1 MGNMDF
7 IIKILEIIIVVVVTV
22 YSVLTWYF
30 FGRDPKRKAVVPEF
44 VEPDYISSMFV
55 AYINGERDS
64 KEILKIGILSLILKG
79 YISEI
84 DEDGT
89 GKRKYIMNKKNRDNL
104 KLRKETLF
112 QEENNLLDVL
122 SENDLFGNKLGI
134 IGFKN
139 RIVHFLEKKYKM
151 MIYKNNYSYFIPFIL
166 GIAICMAFTLSK
178 LMQKDIASSMIL
190 TIFIFGWLAYVYSM
204 QRGLLKF
211 LYVTT
216 TVGGFIGVI
225 LYADIFFGIIFI
237 FIWLEYVHRMS
248 EGILKF
254 LYVAVML
261 GIIVAVMMYMEIYL
275 GLSLFILGIIFL
287 VYEKAIGKYTVSGQ
301 RKMEYI
307 EGLKMYFETAE
318 KNKIDKFEKE
328 EEKLNYFNRIFPY
341 IIALKVEDEK
351 IGIFKDSLDFLNIM
365 GSYAEAQYYV
375 NEYVDRKF
383 PIFRKKYIF
392 W

>member
-1 MGNMDF
+1 MN
-7 IIKILEIIIVVVVTV
+7 IIITEIILVILIGI
-22 YSVLTWYF
+22 YSILTWYF
-30 FGRDPKRKAVVPEF
+30 FGRDPKRKSIIPEF
-44 VEPDYISSMFV
+44 SEPKNISSMFV

-64 KEILKIGILSLILKG
+64 KEILKIGILSLMLKG
-79 YISEI
+79 YISQV

-89 GKRKYIMNKKNRDNL
+89 GKRKYILNKKNRDNL

-139 RIVHFLEKKYKM
+139 RIVHFLEKKYKRI
-151 MIYKNNYSYFIPFIL
+151 IYKNNYLFFVPVISGIAVSIVFIL
-166 GIAICMAFTLSK
+166 LKLLQGNLESAI
-178 LMQKDIASSMIL
+178 
-190 TIFIFGWLAYVYSM
+190 
-204 QRGLLKF
+204 
-211 LYVTT
+211 
-216 TVGGFIGVI
+216 IGTM
-225 LYADIFFGIIFI
+225 FI
-237 FIWLEYVHRMS
+237 FILLEYVHGMS

-261 GIIVAVMMYMEIYL
+261 GIIVTVMMYMEIYL
-275 GLSLFILGIIFL
+275 GLSLFILVIIFL
-287 VYEKAIGKYTVSGQ
+287 VYEKTIGKYTVSGK

-318 KNKIDKFEKE
+318 KNKIDKFETE
-328 EEKLNYFNRIFPY
+328 EEKFNYFNRIFPY

>member
-1 MGNMDF
+1 MNKSYIV
-7 IIKILEIIIVVVVTV
+7 IIEIVMIILVAI

-44 VEPDYISSMFV
+44 IEPDYISSMFV
-55 AYINGERDS
+55 AYINGERNS

-79 YISEI
+79 YISEV
-84 DEDGT
+84 DETGT
-89 GKRKYIMNKKNRDNL
+89 GNKKYVLNKKNRDNL

-139 RIVHFLEKKYKM
+139 RIVHFFEKKYKR
-151 MIYKNNYSYFIPFIL
+151 MIYKNNYLFFVPVIFGIAVSIVFIL
-166 GIAICMAFTLSK
+166 LKLLQGNLESAI
-178 LMQKDIASSMIL
+178 
-190 TIFIFGWLAYVYSM
+190 
-204 QRGLLKF
+204 
-211 LYVTT
+211 
-216 TVGGFIGVI
+216 IGTM
-225 LYADIFFGIIFI
+225 FI
-237 FIWLEYVHRMS
+237 FILLEYVHGMS

-318 KNKIDKFEKE
+318 KNKIDKFETE
-328 EEKLNYFNRIFPY
+328 EEKHNYFNRIFPY

>member
-1 MGNMDF
+1 MNKSYIV
-7 IIKILEIIIVVVVTV
+7 IIEIIVVILVAI

-79 YISEI
+79 YISEVY
-84 DEDGT
+84 EDGT
-89 GKRKYIMNKKNRDNL
+89 GKRKYILNKKNRDNL

-139 RIVHFLEKKYKM
+139 RIVHFLEKKYKR
-151 MIYKNNYSYFIPFIL
+151 MIYKNNYLFFVPVIS
-166 GIAICMAFTLSK
+166 GIAIS
-178 LMQKDIASSMIL
+178 IV
-190 TIFIFGWLAYVYSM
+190 FI
-204 QRGLLKF
+204 LLK
-211 LYVTT
+211 LLQ
-216 TVGGFIGVI
+216 GNLESAIIGTM
-225 LYADIFFGIIFI
+225 FI
-237 FIWLEYVHRMS
+237 FIWLEYIHRMPK
-248 EGILKF
+248 GILKF
-254 LYVAVML
+254 LYVMVIF
-261 GIIVAVMMYMEIYL
+261 GIIIAVMMYMEIYL
-275 GLSLFILGIIFL
+275 GLSIFILGIIFL
-287 VYEKAIGKYTVSGQ
+287 IYEKAIGKYTVSGQ

-307 EGLKMYFETAE
+307 KGLKMYFETAE
-318 KNKIDKFEKE
+318 KNKIDKFETE

-341 IIALKVEDEK
+341 IVALKVEDEK
-351 IGIFKDSLDFLNIM
+351 IGIFKDSLDFLNMM
-365 GSYAEAQYYV
+365 GSYAEAQCYV

>member
-1 MGNMDF
+1 MNKSYIV
-7 IIKILEIIIVVVVTV
+7 IIEIIVVILVAI

-44 VEPDYISSMFV
+44 TESDYISAMFV

-64 KEILKIGILSLILKG
+64 KEILKIGMLSLILKG
-79 YISEI
+79 YISKV

-89 GKRKYIMNKKNRDNL
+89 GKRKYVLNQKNRYNF

-139 RIVHFLEKKYKM
+139 RIVHFLEKKYKRI
-151 MIYKNNYSYFIPFIL
+151 IYKNNYLLFVPVIFGIAVSIVFIL
-166 GIAICMAFTLSK
+166 LKLLQGNLESAI
-178 LMQKDIASSMIL
+178 
-190 TIFIFGWLAYVYSM
+190 
-204 QRGLLKF
+204 
-211 LYVTT
+211 
-216 TVGGFIGVI
+216 IGTM
-225 LYADIFFGIIFI
+225 FI
-237 FIWLEYVHRMS
+237 FILLEYVHGMS

-318 KNKIDKFEKE
+318 KNKIDKFETE

-341 IIALKVEDEK
+341 IVALKVEDEK

-365 GSYAEAQYYV
+365 GSYAEAQCYV

>member
-1 MGNMDF
+1 MN
-7 IIKILEIIIVVVVTV
+7 IIITEIILVILIGI
-22 YSVLTWYF
+22 YSILTWYF
-30 FGRDPKRKAVVPEF
+30 FGRDPKRKSIIPEF
-44 VEPDYISSMFV
+44 SEPKNISSMFV

-64 KEILKIGILSLILKG
+64 KEILKIGILSLMLKG
-79 YISEI
+79 YISQV

-89 GKRKYIMNKKNRDNL
+89 GKRKYILNKKNRDNL

-139 RIVHFLEKKYKM
+139 RIVHFLEKKYKRI
-151 MIYKNNYSYFIPFIL
+151 IYKNNYLFFVPVISGIAVSIVFIL
-166 GIAICMAFTLSK
+166 LKLLQGNLESAI
-178 LMQKDIASSMIL
+178 
-190 TIFIFGWLAYVYSM
+190 
-204 QRGLLKF
+204 
-211 LYVTT
+211 
-216 TVGGFIGVI
+216 IGTM
-225 LYADIFFGIIFI
+225 FI
-237 FIWLEYVHRMS
+237 FIWLEYVHSMS
-248 EGILKF
+248 AGILKF

-261 GIIVAVMMYMEIYL
+261 GIIVTVMIYMEIYL

-307 EGLKMYFETAE
+307 KGLKMYFETAE
-318 KNKIDKFEKE
+318 KNKIDKFETE

>member
-1 MGNMDF
+1 MYNLVNSFAMPRLDIERIFVRWYNQYKYLIF
-7 IIKILEIIIVVVVTV
+7 IEKSIFFRNRRFTMNIIITEIILVILIGI
-22 YSVLTWYF
+22 YSILTWYF
-30 FGRDPKRKAVVPEF
+30 FGRDPKRKSIIPEF
-44 VEPDYISSMFV
+44 SEPKNISSMFV

-64 KEILKIGILSLILKG
+64 KEILKIGILSLMLKG
-79 YISEI
+79 YISQV
-84 DEDGT
+84 DENGT
-89 GKRKYIMNKKNRDNL
+89 GKRKYILNKKNRDNL

-139 RIVHFLEKKYKM
+139 RIVHFLEKKYKR

-190 TIFIFGWLAYVYSM
+190 TIFIFVWLAYVYSM

-225 LYADIFFGIIFI
+225 LYADIFSGII
-237 FIWLEYVHRMS
+237 L
-248 EGILKF
+248 L
-254 LYVAVML
+254 
-261 GIIVAVMMYMEIYL
+261 
-275 GLSLFILGIIFL
+275 ILGIIFL

-318 KNKIDKFEKE
+318 KNKIDKFETE

-351 IGIFKDSLDFLNIM
+351 IGIFKDSLDFLNII

>member
-1 MGNMDF
+1 MNKSYIVIIEF
-7 IIKILEIIIVVVVTV
+7 ILVILVAI

-44 VEPDYISSMFV
+44 NVPDNISAMFV

-89 GKRKYIMNKKNRDNL
+89 GNRKYVLNQKNRDNL

-151 MIYKNNYSYFIPFIL
+151 MIYKNNYLFFVPVIFGIAVSIVFIL
-166 GIAICMAFTLSK
+166 LKLLQGNLESAI
-178 LMQKDIASSMIL
+178 
-190 TIFIFGWLAYVYSM
+190 
-204 QRGLLKF
+204 
-211 LYVTT
+211 
-216 TVGGFIGVI
+216 IGTM
-225 LYADIFFGIIFI
+225 FI
-237 FIWLEYVHRMS
+237 FILLEYVHGMS

-254 LYVAVML
+254 LCVAVML

-318 KNKIDKFEKE
+318 KNKIDKFETE

-365 GSYAEAQYYV
+365 GSYAEAQCYV

>member
-1 MGNMDF
+1 MN
-7 IIKILEIIIVVVVTV
+7 IIITEIILVILIGI
-22 YSVLTWYF
+22 YSILTWYF
-30 FGRDPKRKAVVPEF
+30 FGRDPKRKSIIPEF
-44 VEPDYISSMFV
+44 SEPKNISSMFV

-64 KEILKIGILSLILKG
+64 KEILKIGILSLMLKG
-79 YISEI
+79 YISQV
-84 DEDGT
+84 DENGT
-89 GKRKYIMNKKNRDNL
+89 GKRKYILNKKNRDNL

-122 SENDLFGNKLGI
+122 SENDLFGNKIGI

-139 RIVHFLEKKYKM
+139 RIVHFLEKKYKR
-151 MIYKNNYSYFIPFIL
+151 MIYKNNYLFFVPVIS
-166 GIAICMAFTLSK
+166 GIAIS
-178 LMQKDIASSMIL
+178 IV
-190 TIFIFGWLAYVYSM
+190 FI
-204 QRGLLKF
+204 LLK
-211 LYVTT
+211 LLQ
-216 TVGGFIGVI
+216 GNLESAIIGTM
-225 LYADIFFGIIFI
+225 FI
-237 FIWLEYVHRMS
+237 FILLEYVHGMS

-261 GIIVAVMMYMEIYL
+261 GIIVTVMIYMEIYL

-318 KNKIDKFEKE
+318 KNKIDKFETE

>member
-1 MGNMDF
+1 MN
-7 IIKILEIIIVVVVTV
+7 IIITEIILVILIGI
-22 YSVLTWYF
+22 YSILTWYF
-30 FGRDPKRKAVVPEF
+30 FGRDPKRKSIIPEF
-44 VEPDYISSMFV
+44 SEPKNISSMFV

-64 KEILKIGILSLILKG
+64 KEILKIGILSLMLKG
-79 YISEI
+79 YISQV
-84 DEDGT
+84 DENGT
-89 GKRKYIMNKKNRDNL
+89 GKRKYILNKKNRDNL

-122 SENDLFGNKLGI
+122 SENDLFGNKIGI

-139 RIVHFLEKKYKM
+139 RIVHFLEKKYKR
-151 MIYKNNYSYFIPFIL
+151 MIYKNNYLFFVPVIS
-166 GIAICMAFTLSK
+166 GIAIS
-178 LMQKDIASSMIL
+178 IV
-190 TIFIFGWLAYVYSM
+190 FI
-204 QRGLLKF
+204 LLK
-211 LYVTT
+211 LLQ
-216 TVGGFIGVI
+216 GNLESAIIGTM
-225 LYADIFFGIIFI
+225 FI
-237 FIWLEYVHRMS
+237 FILLEYVHGMS

-261 GIIVAVMMYMEIYL
+261 GIIVAVMMYMEVYL
-275 GLSLFILGIIFL
+275 GLSLFIWGIIFL

-307 EGLKMYFETAE
+307 KGLKMYFETAE
-318 KNKIDKFEKE
+318 KNKIDKFETE

>member
-1 MGNMDF
+1 MNKSYIV
-7 IIKILEIIIVVVVTV
+7 IIEIIVVILAAI

-30 FGRDPKRKAVVPEF
+30 FGRDSKRKAVVPEF
-44 VEPDYISSMFV
+44 TESDYISAMFV

-64 KEILKIGILSLILKG
+64 KEILKIGMLSLILKG
-79 YISEI
+79 YISEV

-89 GKRKYIMNKKNRDNL
+89 GKRKYILNKKNRDNL

-122 SENDLFGNKLGI
+122 SENDLFANKLGI

-139 RIVHFLEKKYKM
+139 RIVHFLEKKYKR
-151 MIYKNNYSYFIPFIL
+151 MIYKNNYLFFVPVIFGIAVSIVFIL
-166 GIAICMAFTLSK
+166 LKLLQGNLESAI
-178 LMQKDIASSMIL
+178 
-190 TIFIFGWLAYVYSM
+190 
-204 QRGLLKF
+204 
-211 LYVTT
+211 
-216 TVGGFIGVI
+216 IGTM
-225 LYADIFFGIIFI
+225 FI
-237 FIWLEYVHRMS
+237 FILLEYVHGMS
-248 EGILKF
+248 KGFLKF

-318 KNKIDKFEKE
+318 KNKIDKFETE

-365 GSYAEAQYYV
+365 GSYAEAKYYV
-375 NEYVDRKF
+375 NEYVDTKF
-383 PIFRKKYIF
+383 PIFRKKRIF

>member
-1 MGNMDF
+1 MN
-7 IIKILEIIIVVVVTV
+7 IIITEIILVILIGI
-22 YSVLTWYF
+22 YSILTWYF
-30 FGRDPKRKAVVPEF
+30 FGRDPKRKSIIPEF
-44 VEPDYISSMFV
+44 SEPKNISSMFV

-64 KEILKIGILSLILKG
+64 KEILKIGILSLMLKG
-79 YISEI
+79 YISQV
-84 DEDGT
+84 DENGT
-89 GKRKYIMNKKNRDNL
+89 GKRKYILNKKNRDNL

-122 SENDLFGNKLGI
+122 SENDLFGNKIGI

-139 RIVHFLEKKYKM
+139 RIVHFLEKKYKR
-151 MIYKNNYSYFIPFIL
+151 MIYKNNYLFFVPVIS
-166 GIAICMAFTLSK
+166 GIAIS
-178 LMQKDIASSMIL
+178 IV
-190 TIFIFGWLAYVYSM
+190 FI
-204 QRGLLKF
+204 LLK
-211 LYVTT
+211 LLQ
-216 TVGGFIGVI
+216 GNLESAIIGTM
-225 LYADIFFGIIFI
+225 FI
-237 FIWLEYVHRMS
+237 FILLEYVHGMS

-318 KNKIDKFEKE
+318 KNKIDKFETE

>member
-1 MGNMDF
+1 MNKSYIV
-7 IIKILEIIIVVVVTV
+7 IIEIVMVILVAV

-44 VEPDYISSMFV
+44 NVPDYISAMFV

-79 YISEI
+79 YISEV
-84 DEDGT
+84 DETGT
-89 GKRKYIMNKKNRDNL
+89 GNKKYILNQKNRDNL

-122 SENDLFGNKLGI
+122 SENDLFGNKIGI

-139 RIVHFLEKKYKM
+139 RIVHFLEKKYKR
-151 MIYKNNYSYFIPFIL
+151 MIYKNNYLFFVPVIFGIAVSIVFIL
-166 GIAICMAFTLSK
+166 LKLLQGNLESAI
-178 LMQKDIASSMIL
+178 
-190 TIFIFGWLAYVYSM
+190 
-204 QRGLLKF
+204 
-211 LYVTT
+211 
-216 TVGGFIGVI
+216 IGTM
-225 LYADIFFGIIFI
+225 FI
-237 FIWLEYVHRMS
+237 FILLEYVHGMS
-248 EGILKF
+248 EGFLKF

-261 GIIVAVMMYMEIYL
+261 GIIVAVMMYTEIYL

-318 KNKIDKFEKE
+318 KNKIDKFETE

>member
-1 MGNMDF
+1 MDKF
-7 IIKILEIIIVVVVTV
+7 GILIIEAVLVIFVSV
-22 YSVLTWYF
+22 YSILTWYF

-44 VEPDYISSMFV
+44 TESDYISAMFV

-64 KEILKIGILSLILKG
+64 KEILKIGMLSLILKG
-79 YISEI
+79 YISKV

-89 GKRKYIMNKKNRDNL
+89 GKRKYVLNQKNRYNF

-122 SENDLFGNKLGI
+122 SENELFENKLKM
-134 IGFKN
+134 IGYKN
-139 RIVHFLEKKYKM
+139 RIVYFLEKKYERT
-151 MIYKNNYSYFIPFIL
+151 IYKNNYIFFIPIIF
-166 GIAICMAFTLSK
+166 GIAIS
-178 LMQKDIASSMIL
+178 I
-190 TIFIFGWLAYVYSM
+190 IFVLLQLLQGSFGSAV
-204 QRGLLKF
+204 
-211 LYVTT
+211 
-216 TVGGFIGVI
+216 IGTM
-225 LYADIFFGIIFI
+225 FI
-237 FIWLEYVHRMS
+237 FIWLEYIHRMPK
-248 EGILKF
+248 GILKF
-254 LYVAVML
+254 LYVMVIL
-261 GIIVAVMMYMEIYL
+261 GIIIAVMMYMEIYL
-275 GLSLFILGIIFL
+275 GLSLFILGIMFL
-287 VYEKAIGKYTVSGQ
+287 VYEKAIGKYTVSGR

-318 KNKIDKFEKE
+318 KNKIDKFETE

-351 IGIFKDSLDFLNIM
+351 IGIFKNSLDFLNIM

-383 PIFRKKYIF
+383 PIFRRKYIF

>member
-1 MGNMDF
+1 MNKSYIV
-7 IIKILEIIIVVVVTV
+7 IIEIIVVILVAI

-44 VEPDYISSMFV
+44 TESDYISAMFV

-64 KEILKIGILSLILKG
+64 KEILKIGMLSLILKG
-79 YISEI
+79 YISEV

-89 GKRKYIMNKKNRDNL
+89 GKKKYVLNQKNRYNF

-122 SENDLFGNKLGI
+122 SENDLFGNKLGM
-134 IGFKN
+134 IGYKN
-139 RIVHFLEKKYKM
+139 RIVHFLEKKYKR
-151 MIYKNNYSYFIPFIL
+151 MIYKNNYLFFVPVIS
-166 GIAICMAFTLSK
+166 GIAIS
-178 LMQKDIASSMIL
+178 IV
-190 TIFIFGWLAYVYSM
+190 FI
-204 QRGLLKF
+204 LLK
-211 LYVTT
+211 LLQ
-216 TVGGFIGVI
+216 GNLESAMIGTM
-225 LYADIFFGIIFI
+225 FI
-237 FIWLEYVHRMS
+237 FIWLEYIHRMPK
-248 EGILKF
+248 GILKF
-254 LYVAVML
+254 LYVMFIL
-261 GIIVAVMMYMEIYL
+261 GIIIAVMMYMEIYL
-275 GLSLFILGIIFL
+275 GLSLFILGIMFL
-287 VYEKAIGKYTVSGQ
+287 VYEKAIGKYTVSGR

-318 KNKIDKFEKE
+318 KNKIDKFETE

-351 IGIFKDSLDFLNIM
+351 IGIFKNSLDFLNIM

-383 PIFRKKYIF
+383 PIFRRKYIF

>member
-1 MGNMDF
+1 MNKSYIV
-7 IIKILEIIIVVVVTV
+7 IIEIIVVILVAI
-22 YSVLTWYF
+22 YSVLTWHF

-44 VEPDYISSMFV
+44 TEPDYISAMFV

-79 YISEI
+79 YISEV

-89 GKRKYIMNKKNRDNL
+89 GKRKYVLNQKNRYNL

-122 SENDLFGNKLGI
+122 SENDLFRNKLGI

-139 RIVHFLEKKYKM
+139 RIVHFLEKKYKR
-151 MIYKNNYSYFIPFIL
+151 MIYKNNYLFFVPVIFGIAVSIVFIL
-166 GIAICMAFTLSK
+166 LKLLQGNLESAI
-178 LMQKDIASSMIL
+178 
-190 TIFIFGWLAYVYSM
+190 
-204 QRGLLKF
+204 
-211 LYVTT
+211 
-216 TVGGFIGVI
+216 IGTM
-225 LYADIFFGIIFI
+225 FI
-237 FIWLEYVHRMS
+237 FILLEYVHGMS

-254 LYVAVML
+254 LYVTVM
-261 GIIVAVMMYMEIYL
+261 
-275 GLSLFILGIIFL
+275 LGIIFL

-318 KNKIDKFEKE
+318 KNKIDKFETE

-365 GSYAEAQYYV
+365 GSYAEAQCYV